1 VKLFRTLILIELLL
15 LHRRALA
22 NIWLLRRYR
31 SDTLRVIS
39 YTRYLVSFDSF
50 IKVAIAHVVLLLR
63 IGKYRITI
71 VIHKVSFIRALFFE
85 HLFILN
91 LIVVVGMV
99 CMISLSAKSV
109 GWLNILRGYLILETG

>member
-22 NIWLLRRYR
+22 NIWLRRRYR

-39 YTRYLVSFDSF
+39 YLVSFDSF
-50 IKVAIAHVVLLLR
+50 IKVSIAHVVLLLR

-99 CMISLSAKSV
+99 CMVSLSAQSV